1 VARQRR
7 RRGKEGREQ
16 FGVENIWIFD
26 PEEREVLRYD
36 ANGFQRIADPELT
49 IAGIPV
55 RIPVAE
61 IFAGL

>member
-1 VARQRR
+1 
-7 RRGKEGREQ
+7 
-16 FGVENIWIFD
+16 VENIWIFD

-36 ANGFQRIADPELT
+36 AKGFQRIADPELT